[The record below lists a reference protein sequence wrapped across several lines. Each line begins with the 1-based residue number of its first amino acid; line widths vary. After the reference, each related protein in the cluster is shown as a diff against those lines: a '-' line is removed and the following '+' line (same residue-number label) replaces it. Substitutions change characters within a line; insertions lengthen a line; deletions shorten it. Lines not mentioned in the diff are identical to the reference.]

1 MIRAPPGFTRTDTL
15 FPYTTLFRSRTAAS
29 HALADRD
36 RGNAA
41 GRNRQDGEGF
51 PSTLVPARKCGDRGG
66 GRCRSAPDGGAD
78 RTLFR
83 RLEGQGQTGSRAR
96 FRRPQGTAGRGPGPS
111 AGGEDRKGVGWGK
124 GVSVRVE

>member
-83 RLEGQGQTGSRAR
+83 RLEGQGQTGRSEEHTSELQSLMRISYAVFCLNTKKKQR
-96 FRRPQGTAGRGPGPS
+96 NNR
-111 AGGEDRKGVGWGK
+111 
-124 GVSVRVE
+124 